1 MIIKET
7 QAESDRLSAV
17 NERLILTGEGRM
29 VYKEGLSCIALISN
43 ELFILMKERSYTMED
58 AKLPVY
64 EAPEVIT
71 YTDEE
76 IFEKLG
82 PAHTGTLG
90 ADRAF

>member
-1 MIIKET
+1 
-7 QAESDRLSAV
+7 
-17 NERLILTGEGRM
+17 
-29 VYKEGLSCIALISN
+29 
-43 ELFILMKERSYTMED
+43 MED
-58 AKLPVY
+58 TKLPVY

-90 ADRAF
+90 ADVSPPLTPTARLWQ